1 MPSQLIELIYLSAL
15 LQRDPDGHFALTKKF
30 KVVEN
35 FTNKAQKVVPLESIR
50 TAINSS
56 NKFVSQTSAAVV
68 LDHHSKLPFSEE
80 LYELACASSSK
91 NDFSKLSSSLEV
103 PPRESTFGSQRWSSR
118 ILSRQISQGRRDDS
132 LGVASIGFVYP
143 QCFPASPLDELE
155 RARTELE
162 ELVKDDYSHPEDAIF
177 KDKSAVARIVA
188 DLRYECLSICKALL
202 GEYLERQKILV
213 QHGAL
218 PKLHDLTEERK
229 LELLSKGEF
238 DETSFILE
246 SSLFT
251 TLVDQPYAAEVG
263 YSFLL
268 ESRIAKL
275 CEERNVKE
283 DYPLDTLK
291 SVSSWKEIFKGTP
304 LSLIVDSHVPMVA
317 CWLKWGLLVNNLR
330 KEISMNFPPAIG
342 VVGLINSGKTKLVHT
357 LFGIKVYTIIIR
369 NWQLYIPVKCLVT
382 LM

>member
-15 LQRDPDGHFALTKKF
+15 LQRDPDGHFGLTKKF
-30 KVVEN
+30 TVVKN
-35 FTNKAQKVVPLESIR
+35 FTNKAQNIVPLESIR
-50 TAINSS
+50 TAINST
-56 NKFVSQTSAAVV
+56 NTFVSRTSAAVV
-68 LDHHSKLPFSEE
+68 LDHHSNLPFSEE
-80 LYELACASSSK
+80 LYELACANSSK
-91 NDFSKLSSSLEV
+91 KDFSKQSSSIEV
-103 PPRESTFGSQRWSSR
+103 PPRESTFGSQRRGSR

-132 LGVASIGFVYP
+132 LGVTSIGFIFP

-162 ELVKDDYSHPEDAIF
+162 ELVKDDCSHPEDVIF
-177 KDKSAVARIVA
+177 EDKSAVARIVA

-202 GEYLERQKILV
+202 GEYFERQKILV

-229 LELLSKGEF
+229 LELRSKGKF

-251 TLVDQPYAAEVG
+251 ILVDQPYAAEVK
-263 YSFLL
+263 YTFLL

-275 CEERNVKE
+275 CEERKVKE
-283 DYPLDTLK
+283 DDPLDTLK
-291 SVSSWKEIFKGTP
+291 LVSTWKEIFKGSP

-330 KEISMNFPPAIG
+330 KEINMYFPPAIG
-342 VVGLINSGKTKLVHT
+342 VVGLVNSGKTKLVQT
-357 LFGIKVYTIIIR
+357 LFGIKVYTIV
-369 NWQLYIPVKCLVT
+369 NCTQYVFNVL
-382 LM
+382 